1 MRRDPSKVIKAGKSV
16 ELRLSPENYKILN
29 RYLEQ
34 TGFPKSIKRVE
45 LEMKEVGFE
54 DGSMLYQWNSL
65 PSRSGLSQRSHK
77 ENSGTLAIGCSSPTH
92 KERAT

>member
-45 LEMKEVGFE
+45 LEMKDVGFE
-54 DGSMLYQWNSL
+54 DGSMLY
-65 PSRSGLSQRSHK
+65 
-77 ENSGTLAIGCSSPTH
+77 SGTLYLQIRLIPTIPQRKFRGLRH
-92 KERAT
+92 RVFKSDTQGAGA